1 MYRTLLGTALL
12 VGGLAMAQD
21 PSQTQPAS
29 PPSTQQRPSDMPQ
42 TRPRTGSAEQ
52 DRSTATTMGENN
64 RAMNQT
70 NDKKFAM
77 EAAMGGM
84 AEVKKGQLAV
94 EKASNPDVKAFG
106 QKMVD
111 DHTKANEELKEVASK
126 ESIDL
131 PTSLDAKQQAMV
143 DKLSKLSGAAF
154 DKAYMKD
161 MVKDHDTDVKEF
173 QRVAQNGTDTAI
185 RDFAAKTLPTLQ
197 EHQTMAR
204 DVQAKLSG
212 KTTSADRSK

>member
-29 PPSTQQRPSDMPQ
+29 PSSPQQRPSDMPQ

-161 MVKDHDTDVKEF
+161 MVKDHDTDV
-173 QRVAQNGTDTAI
+173 
-185 RDFAAKTLPTLQ
+185 
-197 EHQTMAR
+197 
-204 DVQAKLSG
+204 
-212 KTTSADRSK
+212 

>member
-1 MYRTLLGTALL
+1 
-12 VGGLAMAQD
+12 
-21 PSQTQPAS
+21 
-29 PPSTQQRPSDMPQ
+29 
-42 TRPRTGSAEQ
+42 
-52 DRSTATTMGENN
+52 MGENN

-70 NDKKFAM
+70 NDKKFAKD
-77 EAAMGGM
+77 AAMGGM

-111 DHTKANEELKEVASK
+111 DHTKVNEELKEVASK

-131 PTSLDAKQQAMV
+131 PTSLDSKQQGMV

-185 RDFAAKTLPTLQ
+185 RDFASKTLPTLQ
-197 EHQTMAR
+197 EHQTLAR

-212 KTTSADRSK
+212 KSTSADRSK